1 MVEVNDI
8 LGQQTNISRNITAL
22 MRSDSRYN
30 AIYQYGMVRVIYK
43 FSIFGGKNVMGTDD
57 ERSAG
62 GGGWNRGW
70 R

>member
-1 MVEVNDI
+1 
-8 LGQQTNISRNITAL
+8 

-30 AIYQYGMVRVIYK
+30 AIYQYGMLRVVYK
-43 FSIFGGKNVMGTDD
+43 FSIFAGKNVMGTDD

-62 GGGWNRGW
+62 GGRGGWGGGW